1 MSSITVSTTMNN
13 ALIAFSRE
21 IIENTIAAIAK
32 KHDLD
37 YEETLREFM
46 PTEFVLSDTKKVAKE
61 NKEKTDKP
69 VKEKKEKPVK
79 EKKEKPPAPVKTE
92 QPKFVLPWCGQA
104 KTCWCSA
111 LRANYG
117 LYTQCTMPPK
127 PGEKFCKTCAKHA
140 EAAPDGIPPCG
151 TVEQRL
157 AVGGLEYR
165 DPKGKKASLYTA
177 YMKKNDLT
185 PEMVREEADKFGFT
199 VPDEQLETVSSGRGR
214 PKKSAIV
221 DDSASEASSQE
232 PKQKKKPGRPK
243 KITTQEP
250 EPEDL
255 IAAAMNNTVHSSPA
269 TSPQSS
275 PPLIAT
281 ARPSLTIDI
290 HAAQNKDF
298 TLHHNLDSHSPSPS
312 FQQIALTPDT
322 DDEQ

>member
-32 KHDLD
+32 KHSLD

-61 NKEKTDKP
+61 IIDNPVKDKP
-69 VKEKKEKPVK
+69 VKDKKDKKDKKEKL
-79 EKKEKPPAPVKTE
+79 PAPVKTE
-92 QPKFVLPWCGQA
+92 QPKFVLPWCGEA
-104 KTCWCSA
+104 KSCWCSA

-127 PGEKFCKTCAKHA
+127 PGEKYCKTCGKHA

-177 YMKKNDLT
+177 YMKKNGLT

-221 DDSASEASSQE
+221 DDSASDASS
-232 PKQKKKPGRPK
+232 PKEKKKAGRPK
-243 KITTQEP
+243 KVTNNQP

-255 IAAAMNNTVHSSPA
+255 VAAAMNRTPNSNTPNSNTPH
-269 TSPQSS
+269 S
-275 PPLIAT
+275 PPPKLQIQT
-281 ARPSLTIDI
+281 NFD
-290 HAAQNKDF
+290 
-298 TLHHNLDSHSPSPS
+298 LHDTDHHSTPS
-312 FQQIALTPDT
+312 FQKIALTPDS
-322 DDEQ
+322 DHE

>member
-13 ALIAFSRE
+13 AFIAFSRE
-21 IIENTIAAIAK
+21 ILESTITAIAN
-32 KHDLD
+32 KHGLD
-37 YEETLREFM
+37 CEETLREFM
-46 PTEFVLSDTKKVAKE
+46 PTEFVLDVAKKAP
-61 NKEKTDKP
+61 KEIKEKP
-69 VKEKKEKPVK
+69 VKEKKETPVK

-92 QPKFVLPWCGQA
+92 QPKFVLPWCGEA
-104 KTCWCSA
+104 KSCWCSA

-127 PGEKFCKTCAKHA
+127 PGEKYCKTCAKHA
-140 EAAPDGIPPCG
+140 EASPDGIPPCG

-185 PEMVREEADKFGFT
+185 PEMVMEEAAKFALT
-199 VPDEQLETVSSGRGR
+199 VPEEQLNTVSSGRGR

-221 DDSASEASSQE
+221 DDSASDTSSQA
-232 PKQKKKPGRPK
+232 PKEKKKPGRPK
-243 KITTQEP
+243 KVTTQEP

-255 IAAAMNNTVHSSPA
+255 IAAAMNNTVHSSTA
-269 TSPQSS
+269 TSPQS
-275 PPLIAT
+275 PPPQLAA

-298 TLHHNLDSHSPSPS
+298 TLDHNDHDSPQSAS
-312 FQQIALTPDT
+312 FQQIALTPDS
-322 DDEQ
+322 DDE